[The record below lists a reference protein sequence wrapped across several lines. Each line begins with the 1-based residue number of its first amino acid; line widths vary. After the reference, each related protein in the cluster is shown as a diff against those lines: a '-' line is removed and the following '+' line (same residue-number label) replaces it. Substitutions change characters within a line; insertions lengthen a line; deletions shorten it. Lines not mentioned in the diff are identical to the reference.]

1 MIHAEHAEL
10 ISALRAEV
18 EHLTQKCAKVAEL
31 EAVIAAQD
39 RLLTVADREARRILE
54 ILEKQEQLILD
65 LRNRLGDYTTD

>member
-1 MIHAEHAEL
+1 MHAEHAEL

-18 EHLTQKCAKVAEL
+18 EHLNQKLSRMGEL
-31 EAVIAAQD
+31 QAIIDAQD

-65 LRNRLGDYTTD
+65 LRNRLGDYNTD

>member
-18 EHLTQKCAKVAEL
+18 EHLNQRCAKVGEL
-31 EAVIAAQD
+31 QAIIDAQD

-54 ILEKQEQLILD
+54 ILEKQEQLILE
-65 LRNRLGDYTTD
+65 LRVRLGEHRTD